1 MVEDIFIKESD
12 GIRLHAFDYSAQWG
26 STEGN
31 GPLFYNVAVEA
42 DDWKKKDWDRFAKA
56 IDENIE
62 LVKVNPSNFDSD
74 ELEALNTLK
83 EWAYLNHDEAKD

>member
-26 STEGN
+26 STEGD

-42 DDWKKKDWDRFAKA
+42 DEWNKGDWVRFANA
-56 IDENIE
+56 ISKNIQ
-62 LVKVNPSNFDSD
+62 LVKANPSNYDAD
-74 ELEALNTLK
+74 EIEALTKLR

>member
-26 STEGN
+26 STKGN

-42 DDWKKKDWDRFAKA
+42 DEWTKEDWTRFANA

-62 LVKVNPSNFDSD
+62 LVKATPSRYDSD
-74 ELEALNTLK
+74 EIEALNALK
-83 EWAYLNHDEAKD
+83 EWAHLNHDEARN